1 MKDQG
6 LLKSPGNGNEHGVN
20 GVMHVKFAFSALAAV
35 VAGGLLL
42 AMPLPVAAQQAGQTM
57 DKAPAP
63 VTPFGPRVKPP
74 RLAPGEKMPAAP
86 ARQAAPAVP
95 KPEVVETHGV
105 WRVVCEK
112 VPLPGKGKARKTCY
126 LSGTA
131 VNPKRKGVFISMIVL
146 KVKGK
151 NGKLAGHMVNLRAPL
166 GVFLPT
172 GIAMEIDGKPVARAP
187 FTRCNPLFCESTSA
201 ARKETLT
208 RLKKG
213 KKAKFIVYA
222 APGVGLPVEMKLSG
236 FSAALKKM
244 QQLP

>member
-1 MKDQG
+1 MQMKRAIG
-6 LLKSPGNGNEHGVN
+6 LAGLV
-20 GVMHVKFAFSALAAV
+20 AV
-35 VAGGLLL
+35 L
-42 AMPLPVAAQQAGQTM
+42 AMAGMMPAQLPAQAQQAQKM

-74 RLAPGEKMPAAP
+74 RLAPGEKMPQP
-86 ARQAAPAVP
+86 QPAPAVP
-95 KPEVVETHGV
+95 KPEVVATHGI

-112 VPLPGKGKARKTCY
+112 VPAPDGKKAQKTCY
-126 LSGTA
+126 VSGTA
-131 VNPKRKGVFISMIVL
+131 VDPKRKGVFVSMIIL

-151 NGKLAGHMVNLRAPL
+151 NGKVAGNMVNLRAPL

-187 FTRCNPLFCESTSA
+187 FTRCNPLFCESTSQ
-201 ARKETLT
+201 ARKETLAK
-208 RLKKG
+208 LKKG

-222 APGVGLPVEMKLSG
+222 APGVGLPVQMELKG